1 MLKEKYDKLMEKF
14 EEIQLEIQSLTP
26 APISQNCSM
35 NEAYCDKESGELI
48 LYELCINLPKKA
60 KQKLYLL
67 MKNKLSNK
75 IIYIEF

>member
-26 APISQNCSM
+26 APISQNCSSSM
-35 NEAYCDKESGELI
+35 NGAYCDKESGELV

-60 KQKLYLL
+60 K
-67 MKNKLSNK
+67 K
-75 IIYIEF
+75 IVSIDVEYTF